1 MSLAAP
7 LHTPYIP
14 WRNGRQSGTREC
26 ATLPQSTL
34 PWRSP
39 TQVLSVEANKP
50 RIRPPAKV
58 RRPHTQCA
66 PQGAGARQEL
76 ATHSV
81 HAGQVCMYVCMYVCN
96 HICIRRVLL
105 LSSGC
110 PSWYEEGKVKN
121 QTLTKPMPRT
131 QRNPSILSERIKLGK
146 SYDVWLANQAPE
158 MKHRLKRYL

>member
-1 MSLAAP
+1 
-7 LHTPYIP
+7 
-14 WRNGRQSGTREC
+14 
-26 ATLPQSTL
+26 
-34 PWRSP
+34 
-39 TQVLSVEANKP
+39 
-50 RIRPPAKV
+50 
-58 RRPHTQCA
+58 
-66 PQGAGARQEL
+66 
-76 ATHSV
+76 
-81 HAGQVCMYVCMYVCN
+81 MYVCMYVCN